1 MANEDI
7 TRQIKEKLISEY
19 PAELLNLAL
28 VYAMNFQE
36 LGHDITERYETATAN
51 LLLVQSVRR
60 TAYANFRE
68 HLYDGLDQ
76 ERLKSTIEVLKQE
89 KECVERNI
97 GGCDRNCANCDLVLP
112 DQKILDGYDFAI
124 GLLSTMIK

>member
-1 MANEDI
+1 MADNDV
-7 TRQIKEKLISEY
+7 TRQIKERLVSEF
-19 PAELLNLAL
+19 PAELLSLAL
-28 VYAMNFQE
+28 VYATNFQR
-36 LGHDITERYETATAN
+36 LGYDITEKYDTATAN
-51 LLLVQSVRR
+51 RLLVQSARR
-60 TAYANFRE
+60 VAYADFRE

-97 GGCDRNCANCDLVLP
+97 KGCDRDCANCDLVLP